1 MTRWQIH
8 YRNIVGGLMNFSE
21 VWPDVSGPGFAC
33 RACACDLAPHRSG
46 MSVRTGGRPQHA
58 GAGQT
63 LFEAGYKYMLMPDHA
78 PSHPDDVA
86 PDGASP
92 RVTQGWAFQFGYI
105 ISVIQTLRVAAGE
118 DWGAVRTNEA
128 QPHHEAGGL
137 SKL

>member
-1 MTRWQIH
+1 MAPASLLGVLERVILPLT
-8 YRNIVGGLMNFSE
+8 E
-21 VWPDVSGPGFAC
+21 AAC
-33 RACACDLAPHRSG
+33 LCAQEGDLNMPAL
-46 MSVRTGGRPQHA
+46 A
-58 GAGQT
+58 KT

>member
-1 MTRWQIH
+1 MAPASLLGVLGRVILPLT
-8 YRNIVGGLMNFSE
+8 E
-21 VWPDVSGPGFAC
+21 AAC
-33 RACACDLAPHRSG
+33 LCAKEGDLNMPAL
-46 MSVRTGGRPQHA
+46 A
-58 GAGQT
+58 KT